1 VLPVTDV
8 LTGLQTGLIEIAFA
22 SPVAALV
29 LQWHTKVKYMTD
41 LPISYSMGILAIE
54 KNAFAALTADDQTI
68 VREVLTRYMGGL
80 DREARDDN
88 RRAADVLAQ
97 SGVQS
102 VSVNAADVDTWRST
116 IAGIHPK
123 LRERP
128 EIDVAMFERLLALLA
143 DYRQSHPEPGR

>member
-1 VLPVTDV
+1 
-8 LTGLQTGLIEIAFA
+8 
-22 SPVAALV
+22 
-29 LQWHTKVKYMTD
+29 
-41 LPISYSMGILAIE
+41 LAIE
-54 KNAFAALTADDQTI
+54 KDAFASLSAQDQTT
-68 VREVLTRYMGGL
+68 VREVLTRYMGEL

-88 RRAADVLAQ
+88 RRAADVLAR

-102 VSVNAADVDTWRST
+102 VAVNAADVAVWRST

-143 DYRQSHPEPGR
+143 EYRQSHPEPGR